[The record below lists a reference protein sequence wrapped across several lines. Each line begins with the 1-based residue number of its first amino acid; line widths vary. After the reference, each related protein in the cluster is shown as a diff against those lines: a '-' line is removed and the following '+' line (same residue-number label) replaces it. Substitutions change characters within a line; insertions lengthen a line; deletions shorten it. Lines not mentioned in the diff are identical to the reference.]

1 MEVEMAISKRLI
13 PSREWGKA
21 PVRPEKEG
29 KCGGFMVRVIAD
41 R

>member
-1 MEVEMAISKRLI
+1 MEEEMAIFKSLI
-13 PSREWGKA
+13 PSRGWAKA

-29 KCGGFMVRVIAD
+29 KCGGFVVRVIAD